1 MDRPS
6 RGRPSEAFSCRE
18 EEELSLQ
25 PLGVLQGV
33 VESVERGLLP
43 SESGFQKSVLGQT
56 ALYRLVCRGCFPSEL
71 LAPLDY
77 FQLSKHRSWNFLVQ
91 AIVVVCPPAFLES
104 ICIGLQGKCLQ
115 LSSDPVGY
123 KVLCRICEHGGHL
136 PEARKLLRELVD
148 GALALEKIRGFSSYV
163 LGKVIDRL
171 EDFPDLEPLL
181 CKSVSEAWVSGRRG
195 WRHVLCRATERGKL
209 SFAAPSGEAVA
220 CSSGGD
226 ANNRQLKILRWAA
239 EKASSVEAYSPTS
252 ISSEERLCF
261 PLASYLV
268 CKTAPGKEDV
278 YALSHFDLCAL
289 RRVTWS
295 IPLFE
300 EDLFRRRSLPFLHLG
315 LADFGARVLSATVVR
330 FREAAQD
337 SFFVQVRCLHPPE
350 ASYEQLFF
358 CAPADIRSFGS
369 PPFCTDLAKPF
380 FLQPDFF
387 ERKCAGEE
395 PVRKSVWSLLVLDPS
410 AARYPAWALQ
420 GQRSGETDFRQAC

>member
-1 MDRPS
+1 MDMSS
-6 RGRPSEAFSCRE
+6 RGRQSEALSCR

-25 PLGVLQGV
+25 PMEVLQGV
-33 VESVERGLLP
+33 LECVERGLLP
-43 SESGFQKSVLGQT
+43 SESGFQKSVHGQT
-56 ALYRLVCRGCFPSEL
+56 ALYRLVCKGYFPSEL

-77 FQLSKHRSWNFLVQ
+77 FQLSKHMSWNFLVQ
-91 AIVVVCPPAFLES
+91 AIVVVSPPAFLES
-104 ICIGLQGKCLQ
+104 ICVGLRGKCLQ

-123 KVLCRICEHGGHL
+123 KVLCRICEHGSHL

-148 GALALEKIRGFSSYV
+148 GALALEKIRGYSSYV

-181 CKSVSEAWVSGRRG
+181 RKSVSEAWASGRRG

-209 SFAAPSGEAVA
+209 SFAAPTEEAVA
-220 CSSGGD
+220 RSSAD
-226 ANNRQLKILRWAA
+226 AKNRQLKILRWAA
-239 EKASSVEAYSPTS
+239 EMASSVGAYSPTS
-252 ISSEERLCF
+252 ISSEEWLYF

-295 IPLFE
+295 IPLFDE
-300 EDLFRRRSLPFLHLG
+300 ELFRRRSLPFLHLG
-315 LADFGARVLSATVVR
+315 LADFGARMLSATVVR
-330 FREAAQD
+330 FREATRD

-350 ASYEQLFF
+350 ASCEQIFF
-358 CAPADIRSFGS
+358 CAPTAIRSFGS
-369 PPFCTDLAKPF
+369 LPFCTDLAKPF
-380 FLQPDFF
+380 YLQPDFF
-387 ERKCAGEE
+387 EQKCTGEE

-410 AARYPAWALQ
+410 PACHPSWELQ
-420 GQRSGETDFRQAC
+420 GQRSGETHFRQTC